1 MTNQHPS
8 ATVSPRL
15 TVILTVGP
23 QRERG
28 QRAIDSLGSQTLR
41 EMEVVLVDIEPDAV
55 PMRHPP
61 GIVIHEIRFRPTGGQ
76 AESRMTAIGMA
87 QSPVVAFVEDHSV
100 VSPGWAEAVA
110 AAFESG
116 PWDVVGYT
124 FANANPKR
132 WLARACHAAVYGPWM
147 APGRDGEVRD
157 VAGNNLAFRLDRLRG
172 LGDRLPGLFFPDSL
186 LRQHMLSQ
194 GQRFFV
200 AGSAVCTHEIPEHI
214 GFMIATSHSHGRIMA
229 ARRVENGDWGWPRRL
244 LYAAGVPLGAP
255 VLRLGRLLAGV
266 AAYPSRWSAILQG
279 LPIALVIFVSGAI
292 GESQGYLAGA
302 GRSAQIYEDYE
313 LKLGRS

>member
-8 ATVSPRL
+8 ATVRPRL
-15 TVILTVGP
+15 TVVLAVGP

-28 QRAIDSLGSQTLR
+28 QRTLDALGFQTLR
-41 EMEVVLVDIEPDAV
+41 EMEVVLIDIETEAV

-61 GIVIHEIRFRPTGGQ
+61 GIVIREVRARPEGGQ
-76 AESRMTAIGMA
+76 AESRMTAIAMA

-100 VSPGWAEAVA
+100 VSPGWAEAVV

-116 PWDVVGYT
+116 PWGVVGYT
-124 FANANPKR
+124 FANANPTR
-132 WLARACHAAVYGPWM
+132 WVARAGYAAVYAPWM

-157 VAGNNLAFRLDRLRG
+157 VAGNNLAIRLDVLRS
-172 LGDRLPGLFFPDSL
+172 LGDRLPGMLFPDSL
-186 LRQHMLSQ
+186 LRQHLLSQ

-200 AGSAVCTHEIPEHI
+200 AGAAVCTHEMPEHI
-214 GFMIATSHSHGRIMA
+214 GFIIATSYSHGRVMA
-229 ARRVENGDWGWPRRL
+229 ARRVENGHWGWPRRL
-244 LYAAGVPLGAP
+244 LYAAGVPLGVP

-266 AAYPSRWSAILQG
+266 AAYPGRWSAVFQG

-292 GESQGYLAGA
+292 GEAQGYLVGA
-302 GRSAQIYEDYE
+302 GRSAAIYEDHE